1 MTRDIYTPDVGE
13 LLNVSEAINFY
24 QVKLTD
30 SLVSSLRL
38 SKVIYNKKFKTLKFS
53 RDAL

>member
-1 MTRDIYTPDVGE
+1 MYFSFDIYTPDVGE

-30 SLVSSLRL
+30 SLVSSLCISARESCNGL
-38 SKVIYNKKFKTLKFS
+38 V
-53 RDAL
+53 